1 MIDTW
6 PFAAA
11 LAVMVGLAVLEGLGL
26 LFAHSPS
33 SAIDSLLPE
42 IPDGV
47 DSPLGWLHLGKVPA
61 LVLLILF
68 LAGFAVA
75 GYVIQGVTYKL
86 IGSMWPAW
94 AASIPA
100 VFAGFATVSAVGALL
115 EKIMPKDETSAVSE
129 MSLIGRAG
137 VIVKGHAKAGLA
149 AEAKV
154 RDSYG
159 RAHYVMVEPDVE
171 TDVYNEGSEVLL
183 VKKVGAR
190 FRCIRNPHPE
200 LL

>member
-1 MIDTW
+1 MTETW
-6 PFAAA
+6 PFASA
-11 LAVMVGLAVLEGLGL
+11 LAIMVGLAVLEGLGL

-86 IGSMWPAW
+86 MGSIWPAW
-94 AASIPA
+94 VASVPA
-100 VFAGFATVSAVGALL
+100 VFAGFATVSGVGSLL
-115 EKIMPKDETSAVSE
+115 ERVMPKDETSAVSE
-129 MSLIGRAG
+129 MTLIGRAG

-159 RAHYVMVEPDVE
+159 RSHYVMVEPDVE
-171 TDVYNEGSEVLL
+171 TDVFNEGSDVLL

>member
-33 SAIDSLLPE
+33 SAIDSLLPD
-42 IPDGV
+42 IPDGIE
-47 DSPLGWLHLGKVPA
+47 SPLGWLHLGKVPA
-61 LVLLILF
+61 LVLMILF

-94 AASIPA
+94 LASIPS
-100 VFAGFATVSAVGALL
+100 VFAGFATVSALGALI
-115 EKIMPKDETSAVSE
+115 ERIVPKDETSAVSE
-129 MSLIGRAG
+129 NSLIGRAG
-137 VIVKGHAKAGLA
+137 VIVKGHARSGLA

-159 RAHYVMVEPDVE
+159 RAHYVMVEPDLE
-171 TDVYNEGSEVLL
+171 TETYNEGSEVLL

>member
-1 MIDTW
+1 MTETW

-11 LAVMVGLAVLEGLGL
+11 LAIMVGLAVLEGLGL

-42 IPDGV
+42 VPDGV

-68 LAGFAVA
+68 LAGFAIA

-100 VFAGFATVSAVGALL
+100 VFAGFATVSSVGSLL
-115 EKIMPKDETSAVSE
+115 EHVMPKDETSAVSE
-129 MSLIGRAG
+129 MTLIGRAG
-137 VIVKGHAKAGLA
+137 VIVKGHAKAGFA

-171 TDVYNEGSEVLL
+171 TDVFNEGSEVLL
-183 VKKVGAR
+183 VKKVGVR

>member
-1 MIDTW
+1 MTETW

-11 LAVMVGLAVLEGLGL
+11 LAIMVGLAVLEGLGL

-42 IPDGV
+42 VPDGV

-68 LAGFAVA
+68 LAGFAIA

-100 VFAGFATVSAVGALL
+100 VFAGFATVSGVGSLL
-115 EKIMPKDETSAVSE
+115 EHVMPKDETSAVSE
-129 MSLIGRAG
+129 MTLIGRAG
-137 VIVKGHAKAGLA
+137 VIVKGHAKAGFA

-171 TDVYNEGSEVLL
+171 TDVFNEGSEVLL
-183 VKKVGAR
+183 VKKVGVR